1 MLPAINIVGRV
12 NSSLRRALPPFGKTA
27 FGMGVPR
34 KPAEPPST
42 EQSAF
47 LERAIEQYGKATYNF
62 AYRLTGNEADARDL
76 SQDAFIRVYRAWR
89 SFQPGTS
96 FLSWIYRI
104 VTNLYR
110 DELRR
115 RKGRFQEEIPE
126 DNAPQDFGGQRPLA
140 VNPIDEYVE
149 GQLSEPLT
157 RALQRLS
164 AEQRQVIILA
174 DLEEYSYQEI
184 ADIMGCSIGTVRS
197 RLHRAR
203 ALLRRLIQQQQ
214 TQEQR

>member
-1 MLPAINIVGRV
+1 
-12 NSSLRRALPPFGKTA
+12 
-27 FGMGVPR
+27 MGEPR
-34 KPAEPPST
+34 KPLEPPSA
-42 EQSAF
+42 EQAAF
-47 LERAIEQYGKATYNF
+47 LERAMTQYGKATYNF
-62 AYRLTGNEADARDL
+62 AFRLTGNEPDARDL
-76 SQDAFIRVYRAWR
+76 TQDAFIRVYRAWR

-140 VNPIDEYVE
+140 VAPIDDYVE
-149 GQLSEPLT
+149 SQLSEPMS

-164 AEQRQVIILA
+164 PEQRQVIVLA
-174 DLEEYSYQEI
+174 DL
-184 ADIMGCSIGTVRS
+184 
-197 RLHRAR
+197 
-203 ALLRRLIQQQQ
+203 
-214 TQEQR
+214 

>member
-1 MLPAINIVGRV
+1 MFSGPRIRLTVGE
-12 NSSLRRALPPFGKTA
+12 
-27 FGMGVPR
+27 PR
-34 KPAEPPST
+34 KPPEPPSA
-42 EQSAF
+42 EQTAF
-47 LERAIEQYGKATYNF
+47 VERAIEQYGKATYNF
-62 AYRLTGNEADARDL
+62 AYRLVGNEQDARDL
-76 SQDAFIRVYRAWR
+76 TQEAFIRVYRAWR

-126 DNAPQDFGGQRPLA
+126 DNAPQEFAGQRPLA
-140 VNPIDEYVE
+140 VDPVEEYVE
-149 GQLSEPLT
+149 RQLSEPLS
-157 RALQRLS
+157 RSLRKLS
-164 AEQRQVIILA
+164 QDQRQVIILA
-174 DLEEYSYQEI
+174 DIEEYSYQEI

-203 ALLRRLIQQQQ
+203 ALLRRLVQQENERSQS
-214 TQEQR
+214 R